1 MTSIDG
7 CPVFAICGYSGAGK
21 TTLILDIVARLKAR
35 GLATLVIK
43 HDAHGLTLDRPGK
56 DSQRAFAAGADV
68 LARDPRQSLLRS
80 HRGDSADLGAVVAR
94 ARASYDVI
102 LIEGH
107 KDAPVPRK
115 LWLRRHARDRPPRR
129 CRPVLMD
136 LGRDEDRGRVA
147 WDCIRAGF
155 DGDGRSL
162 PTLAGVLIGGQSRR
176 MGQSKHLLLHHGR
189 TWLSR
194 IVEAAKQAADEV
206 VLLGAG
212 RVPRSLAHLT
222 RLPDVPGVGGPLAG
236 MRAAIRWRPDA
247 RWLFLA
253 CDTPLVTGAALRWL
267 REQARPGVWAVQPR
281 LRPGAPAEPLPGCYD
296 PRAAS
301 LLESA
306 RGPSVLAN
314 HVKTVSPV
322 VPPSLARAWL
332 GCNTPA
338 DRRRLAAHG
347 LG

>member
-1 MTSIDG
+1 MGG

-21 TTLILDIVARLKAR
+21 TILILDLVARLGSR

-68 LARDPRQSLLRS
+68 LARDPGQSLLWS
-80 HRGDSADLGAVVAR
+80 HLGDRADLRTVIAR
-94 ARASYDVI
+94 ASASYDVI
-102 LIEGH
+102 LVEGH
-107 KDAPVPRK
+107 KDTPLPRK
-115 LWLRRHARDRPPRR
+115 LWLRRHARDRPPSR
-129 CRPVLMD
+129 CQPVLLD
-136 LGRDEDRGRVA
+136 LGRDEDRTKVA
-147 WDCIRAGF
+147 WEWIQAGL
-155 DGDGRSL
+155 DGIGRSL

-176 MGQSKHLLLHHGR
+176 MGEAKHLLLHDGR

-194 IVEAAKQAADEV
+194 IVEAAGQAADQV

-212 RVPRSLAHLT
+212 RVPRSLAHLA

-267 REQARPGVWAVQPR
+267 REQARPGAWAVQPR
-281 LRPGAPAEPLPGCYD
+281 RRAGAAAEPLPGCYD
-296 PRAAS
+296 PRAAF

-306 RGPSVLAN
+306 HGPCDLAR
-314 HVKTVSPV
+314 HAKTVSPV
-322 VPPSLARAWL
+322 IPSQFRLCWRS
-332 GCNTPA
+332 CNTPA
-338 DRRRLAAHG
+338 ERRRLARRR
-347 LG
+347 